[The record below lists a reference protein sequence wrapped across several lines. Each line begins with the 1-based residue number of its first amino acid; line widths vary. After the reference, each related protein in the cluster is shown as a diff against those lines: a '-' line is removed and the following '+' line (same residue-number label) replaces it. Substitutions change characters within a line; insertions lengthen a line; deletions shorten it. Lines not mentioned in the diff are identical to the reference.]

1 MNPVIISTE
10 AESDLNQAYLWYE
23 KQIEGLGGDFLLCVD
38 ACIQNIARSPKIFQK
53 VHKNIRRALIRR
65 FPYGIFYIEQ
75 PDHIMIIAVFHAR
88 RDPLVWQG
96 RKLN

>member
-10 AESDLNQAYLWYE
+10 AESDLTQAYLWYE
-23 KQIEGLGGDFLLCVD
+23 KQVEGLGSEFLLCFD
-38 ACIQNIARSPKIFQK
+38 ACIQNITRSPKIFQQ

-75 PDHIMIIAVFHAR
+75 PDHIMIIAVFHASR
-88 RDPLVWQG
+88 NPSRWQS

>member
-10 AESDLNQAYLWYE
+10 AESDLTQAYLWYE
-23 KQIEGLGGDFLLCVD
+23 KQVEGLGSEFLLCVD
-38 ACIQNIARSPKIFQK
+38 ACIQNITRSPKIFQK

-65 FPYGIFYIEQ
+65 FPYGIFDIEQ
-75 PDHIMIIAVFHAR
+75 PDHIMIIAVFHAS
-88 RDPLVWQG
+88 RDPSRWQS

>member
-10 AESDLNQAYLWYE
+10 AESDLTQAYLWYE
-23 KQIEGLGGDFLLCVD
+23 KQVEGLGSEFLLCVD
-38 ACIQNIARSPKIFQK
+38 ACIQNITRSPKIFQK

-75 PDHIMIIAVFHAR
+75 PDHIMIIAVFHAS
-88 RDPLVWQG
+88 RDPSRWQS

>member
-10 AESDLNQAYLWYE
+10 AESDLTQAYLWYE
-23 KQIEGLGGDFLLCVD
+23 KQVEGLGGEFLLCVD
-38 ACIQNIARSPKIFQK
+38 ACIQNITRGPKIFQK

-75 PDHIMIIAVFHAR
+75 PDYIMIIAVFHAS
-88 RDPLVWQG
+88 RDPSRWQS